1 MLRNSISVSFY
12 LGECNSDAVLT
23 LCLVSVPKVTS
34 VVYFTRSIHPQE
46 SEHVIRKVVD
56 ELNES
61 SDDSPFRL
69 VPVDSAVRESV
80 LTNDS
85 FYQPLVNMKNV
96 PPDICKYIYH
106 V

>member
-1 MLRNSISVSFY
+1 M
-12 LGECNSDAVLT
+12 
-23 LCLVSVPKVTS
+23 
-34 VVYFTRSIHPQE
+34 
-46 SEHVIRKVVD
+46 D

-85 FYQPLVNMKNV
+85 FYQPLVNMKNI
-96 PPDICKYIYH
+96 PPDICTSHH
-106 V
+106 VLSLGVHVYDTLGFDKWTKRSVFRGYQANLFRICTIFVQLTVYFE

>member
-1 MLRNSISVSFY
+1 MS
-12 LGECNSDAVLT
+12 C
-23 LCLVSVPKVTS
+23 
-34 VVYFTRSIHPQE
+34 VVFFTRSIHPQE
-46 SEHVIRKVVD
+46 CEHLIRKVCD

-85 FYQPLVNMKNV
+85 FYHPLVNMKNISA
-96 PPDICKYIYH
+96 DICKYFKWKSNDKIRKIELTGFD
-106 V
+106 